1 MMVWLIIHTILLQM
15 SAYGKTRKYNYI
27 LMYWTQELLLLQQN
41 NNEKFIQI
49 KTTMRLIFLHFWH
62 YTLLIFKQETIK
74 HRVYGIFFQMHL
86 QQA

>member
-1 MMVWLIIHTILLQM
+1 
-15 SAYGKTRKYNYI
+15 
-27 LMYWTQELLLLQQN
+27 MYWTQELLLLQQN

-49 KTTMRLIFLHFWH
+49 KKTMRLIFLHFWH

-86 QQA
+86 QQAWTMFLSLDLFFFKYHEMNI